1 MKEKRKPEARKHADV
16 TEVNTV
22 KRRISLW
29 LFPAHLA
36 FKLYLRSPGQDKLET
51 VFTVNGKYGFEF
63 ILPRGPQIQ
72 LEGEVRWKKPKG
84 DSALYGIYFSNIGVL
99 ARLRLTFF
107 LHRTVVNIKKNMK
120 GKGHEDA

>member
-1 MKEKRKPEARKHADV
+1 MSENDLEFVERREASRLNLACPVIIRDPMEEYREKIRNISADGLKLQ
-16 TEVNTV
+16 TNT
-22 KRRISLW
+22 R
-29 LFPAHLA
+29 LA
-36 FKLYLRSPGQDKLET
+36 
-51 VFTVNGKYGFEF
+51 VNGKYGFEF

-107 LHRTVVNIKKNMK
+107 LHRTIVNIKKNMR